1 MAFDEVRLATKIELG
16 AVGGPEFRTE
26 VVVTGGG
33 HESRNAAW
41 TYPRGRWD
49 IAPGIQGATDLR
61 DAVAFFYARQGRA
74 RGFRFKD
81 HTDFQV
87 IDGVIIASAAGGETS
102 AQAVKIYA
110 SGAVSFVRTLTKIVS
125 GTFSA
130 KKNGIAFGAATVN
143 VNTGVISFPA
153 LTAGEQVTASFEF
166 DVPVRFDTDHLP
178 IRQVTHL
185 RDQVQPIPIIEI
197 RDIA

>member
-61 DAVAFFYARQGRA
+61 DAVAFFYARQARA

-102 AQAVKIYA
+102 AQLVKVYT
-110 SGAVSFVRTLTKIVS
+110 SGAVSFVRTITKLVA
-125 GTFSA
+125 GTVTA
-130 KKNGIAFGAATVN
+130 KKNGSPFTVTPN
-143 VNTGVISFPA
+143 NNTGVITFAA
-153 LTAGEQVTASFEF
+153 LAATDQLTASFEF
-166 DVPVRFDTDHLP
+166 DIPVRFDADAADWEHPGPNRRNWPTVVL
-178 IRQVTHL
+178 T
-185 RDQVQPIPIIEI
+185 EI
-197 RDIA
+197 RDIV